1 MADTI
6 DGNEQLIIESFKEFE
21 KKHPDIASRTFYIT
35 LDENSEEAAHNAQLC
50 QQLFINLLRSVE
62 MGTKFHNDPYYLA
75 VPVAEDE
82 ESLACDVKL
91 ITCPQYSF
99 AEGGVAFWDVGI
111 GEKQYIVIF
120 PILGNGIPEIA
131 PLSGST
137 NITVDSSL
145 STSSTNP
152 VQNKVV
158 TEAIKNVVP
167 TFGITKTQGF
177 AEYFL
182 ALTANQGNPN
192 MYPRGIVL
200 YEDAQSEVD
209 NVIGLNNG
217 TEIGIEFSVAEKRY
231 RWVFNQASG
240 AFIREE
246 QISSGSSTAGGLET
260 RSFKST
266 NSTADKEWNKETISL
281 FLEGKVS
288 IVYPYPTPN
297 GGFPEGTGIV
307 LMPNTHIYENGTHQF
322 WFTEQHT
329 SGGYTNYLIAIQ
341 SDGTYDDDIEVF
353 KPDTEMYDTSTNL
366 VQNKVIKKYV
376 DGKIAEIPVVTVDS
390 ELSDTSENTVQNKV
404 IKAYV
409 DTEVAKKVDKVSG
422 KGLST
427 EDFTTALK
435 TKLSGLN
442 NYDDTAIQ
450 NAITNLTNQL
460 NTLVSGN
467 ASTAINSFNEIV
479 AFLNGISDSE
489 SLDNI
494 ISSIESQIAAKQEKL
509 VSGTSIKTIN
519 GDSILGEGNI
529 TVSVADEV
537 YIGTTPPTDEN
548 VTIWIDPSET
558 FGDVAWDGLTVDEE
572 LSPTS
577 TNPVQNKT
585 LYAILEQKLGGID
598 ELLDEING

>member
-21 KKHPDIASRTFYIT
+21 KKYPDIASRTFYIT
-35 LDENSEEAAHNAQLC
+35 LDENSEEAAHNKQLC
-50 QQLFINLLRSVE
+50 QQFFINLLRSLDS
-62 MGTKFHNDPYYLA
+62 GTKFHNDPYYLA
-75 VPVAEDE
+75 VPLAEDE
-82 ESLACDVKL
+82 ESLACDVRL

-111 GEKQYIVIF
+111 GEKQFIVLF
-120 PILGNGIPEIA
+120 FLLGNGIPEIA
-131 PLSGST
+131 PVSGST

-145 STSSTNP
+145 STTSTNP

-158 TEAIKNVVP
+158 TEAIKKVVP

-182 ALTANQGNPN
+182 ALSANQSNPN
-192 MYPRGIVL
+192 MYPRGIVI
-200 YEDAQSEVD
+200 YENAQSEVD

-231 RWVFNQASG
+231 RWVFNRASS

-246 QISSGSSTAGGLET
+246 EVSSGSSTAGGLET

-266 NSTADKEWNKETISL
+266 NSTTDKEWNKETISL

-307 LMPNTHIYENGTHQF
+307 LMPNTHIYQNGTHQF
-322 WFTEQHT
+322 CFTEQHP
-329 SGGYTNYLIAIQ
+329 SGGYTDYLIAIQ

-366 VQNKVIKKYV
+366 VQNKVIKAYV
-376 DGKIAEIPVVTVDS
+376 DNAVQNVEIDVDS
-390 ELSDTSENTVQNKV
+390 ALSSSSTNPVQNKV
-404 IKAYV
+404 INSALSN
-409 DTEVAKKVDKVSG
+409 KVDKVSG
-422 KGLST
+422 KQLST

-467 ASTAINSFNEIV
+467 ASTAINSFNEII

-519 GDSILGEGNI
+519 GGSILGEGNI

-585 LYAILEQKLGGID
+585 LYAILEQKLGGIN